1 MEEYEQGASAAAAAF
16 EFEDDLFVS
25 DLFLRDIINSP
36 GTNAHHKQDDVSMTS
51 QPLLDD
57 ILVLVCICL

>member
-1 MEEYEQGASAAAAAF
+1 MEEYQQGASAAAF

-25 DLFLRDIINSP
+25 DRFLSDIINSS

>member
-1 MEEYEQGASAAAAAF
+1 MEECEQGASAAAF

-36 GTNAHHKQDDVSMTS
+36 GTNAPSHAHTTS
-51 QPLLDD
+51 KMMS
-57 ILVLVCICL
+57 V

>member
-1 MEEYEQGASAAAAAF
+1 MEEYEQGASAAAF

-36 GTNAHHKQDDVSMTS
+36 DTNVYDISMTS

-57 ILVLVCICL
+57 ILVLV